1 VDPTEAAP
9 AISNPD
15 TLQVIAENYG
25 IPGMVL
31 FSVALFL
38 GFLSLGAPRLI
49 HAIKGKQEER
59 RKNTPRPAE
68 PRITETLLG
77 RLTASQVR
85 AEKDKTDESQ
95 DDRLGRIEKRQ
106 DEIEER
112 INEVFRV
119 LGEHKKE
126 AAESREKIDGKIEKQ
141 RDKCDRKNEKQDRLI
156 GGLSQSF
163 ATLEGMMRAM
173 KGGTGLTGMFTGKT
187 SLPPVDDE

>member
-68 PRITETLLG
+68 PRITETWFQ
-77 RLTASQVR
+77 RMSASQIK

-126 AAESREKIDGKIEKQ
+126 SAESREKLDGKLEKP
-141 RDKCDRKNEKQDRLI
+141 K
-156 GGLSQSF
+156 SS
-163 ATLEGMMRAM
+163 ATSATGRTRSRIDSSAGCPSPSPPWRA
-173 KGGTGLTGMFTGKT
+173 
-187 SLPPVDDE
+187 